1 MKKKWD
7 ITLYEGVLPDWMTTV
22 LWELYARRILQ
33 LIMPDVYGGLDKR
46 GKPDLIDVSAS
57 HGVEVTWSREKDAFK
72 AESLYAKLQYCQ
84 TETEKR
90 KSIEEIEDTGACYVE
105 GTLILP
111 AAKDGISQIMLA
123 YERKLKKL
131 NAGQYDKVKTC
142 DLYIQ
147 SDDLI
152 DSDGAREALESFIGK
167 AVEYDRG
174 FGRVIVSTP
183 GMNYVF
189 DLRCRTVK
197 SFPLDFQKQCEIA
210 DAAREEVLM
219 LYGYIDGEADC
230 QLGIKGER

>member
-7 ITLYEGVLPDWMTTV
+7 ITLYEGVLPDWMATV
-22 LWELYARRILQ
+22 LWELYARRILR
-33 LIMPDVYGGLDKR
+33 LIMPDVYDGLEKSEQ
-46 GKPDLIDVSAS
+46 PDLVDMRAS
-57 HGVEVTWSREKDAFK
+57 HGVEVTWSRESNVCK
-72 AESLYAKLQYCQ
+72 AESIYAKLQYCE
-84 TETEKR
+84 TETERR
-90 KSIEEIEDTGACYVE
+90 KSIQKIGETEARYVE
-105 GTLILP
+105 GALVLP
-111 AAKDGISQIMLA
+111 AAKDDISQIMLA

-152 DSDGAREALESFIGK
+152 GSDGTGEALESFIDK
-167 AVEYDRG
+167 AAEYDRG
-174 FGRVIVSTP
+174 FERLIVSTP

-189 DLRCRTVK
+189 DLRCRTAK

-230 QLGIKGER
+230 RAGNKGEH